1 MSDLTVDVHL
11 SEADLDR
18 IVQRLV
24 AAIQPLLQSQPALVG
39 CEEMAELLSISLA
52 TLDRKRRDGQIPS
65 IKIGSRRL
73 YQPDS
78 VIAAIEVTNETEGDR
93 C

>member
-24 AAIQPLLQSQPALVG
+24 AAIQLLQSQPALVG

-52 TLDRKRRDGQIPS
+52 TLDRRRRDGQIPS